1 MKTFFIK
8 NYVLFENF
16 QKLCQGKKIKFIFRI
31 FEAMNNHFF
40 DLIEHTNRS
49 VFLTGKAGTGKTTF
63 LNDFVKRTKKKYIV
77 VAPTGIAAINA
88 GGVTIHSMFGL
99 PLRTFLPTT
108 DRIDGSLANN
118 IADLM
123 PHFKYR
129 KDKLKL
135 LREIEV
141 LIIDEVSMLRADVLD
156 MMDFSLRF
164 IRRNNQRFGGVQ
176 MLFIGDLYQ
185 LPPVVRD
192 EHILKICYDSPF
204 FFDSLAVKDIP
215 LLTIELTKVYRQSD
229 EDFLE
234 ILNAIRDGDTANI
247 DFDLLN
253 KRYDPDFD
261 MGNES
266 YVYLCSHNKMADEI
280 NQEKLAEIKVTP
292 NTYEAKLFGDFKEN
306 QYPNEQFLELKIGA
320 QVMFI
325 RNDIS
330 GEKKYFN
337 GKLGEIS
344 ALDENEIKVVLDG
357 SEREITVKREVW
369 EQKKY
374 FLDTEKNIQE
384 EVLGSFE
391 QFPIKLAW
399 AVTIHKSQG
408 LTFDKVIIDAGKSF
422 TAGQVYVALSR
433 CRTLEG
439 IVLKSRITPD
449 VIFKDNR
456 ILQFQGNTLANDNV
470 EAILN
475 KEKYDYSIRKVL
487 RTVNCL
493 WFLKEVEDWNQL
505 SITTKS
511 IDHVKTKQLYVQ
523 LKHEIV
529 NLGKIFEKLE
539 RVISQK
545 VNNFIEQKEEWS
557 EIENKTKGAVNF
569 FFVEIRDK
577 VFNPLKEFYAE
588 IKGAKGLK
596 QYNEEFRNWL
606 EDIEEYLNSL
616 KEAYLL
622 ETKLLDEKN
631 DKEISMKIA
640 KVPSQVLTFQLFEQ
654 GKTIGEIALERGLV
668 KETVIGHLAK
678 FAEQGLL
685 DIARVI
691 TSDKI
696 KAFETEF
703 YKNPHE
709 TLSDWKNALP
719 SSFEFNEIRIL
730 INHYNFLK
738 DKNKA

>member
-1 MKTFFIK
+1 
-8 NYVLFENF
+8 
-16 QKLCQGKKIKFIFRI
+16 
-31 FEAMNNHFF
+31 MNNHFF
-40 DLIEHTNRS
+40 DLIEYTSRS

-63 LNDFVKRTKKKYIV
+63 LNEFVKKTKKKHIV

-108 DRIDGSLANN
+108 ERIDSSLANN
-118 IADLM
+118 ILDLQQ
-123 PHFKYR
+123 HFKYR

-135 LREIEV
+135 LREVEV

-192 EHILKICYDSPF
+192 EHVLKMFYNSPF
-204 FFDSLAVKDIP
+204 FFDSLAIKDIP
-215 LLTIELTKVYRQSD
+215 LLTIELTKVYRQTD
-229 EDFLE
+229 QGFLE
-234 ILNAIRDGDTANI
+234 ILNAIRDGDVANI
-247 DFDLLN
+247 DFNHLN
-253 KRYDPDFD
+253 ERYDPGFEA
-261 MGNES
+261 GEEP
-266 YVYLCSHNKMADEI
+266 YVYLCSHNKMADDI
-280 NQEKLAEIKVTP
+280 NQEKLKDIKVSP
-292 NTYEAKLFGDFKEN
+292 KSYEAKLFGEFKEN
-306 QYPNEQFLELKIGA
+306 QFPNEQFLELKVGA

-325 RNDIS
+325 RNDIT

-344 ALDENEIKVVLDG
+344 SLDENEVKVILDG

-374 FLDTEKNIQE
+374 SLDTDKNIKE

-439 IVLKSRITPD
+439 IVLKSKITPE

-456 ILQFQGNTLANDNV
+456 ILKFQGETQANDNV
-470 EAILN
+470 ESILN
-475 KEKYDYSIRKVL
+475 QEKYDYSIRKVL
-487 RTVNCL
+487 RIVDCQ
-493 WFLKEVEDWNQL
+493 WFLKEVEQWNNL
-505 SITTKS
+505 SIVTKS
-511 IDHVKTKQLYVQ
+511 IDRTKSSQLYLQ
-523 LKHEIV
+523 LKRDV
-529 NLGKIFEKLE
+529 LNLGKIFEKLE
-539 RVISQK
+539 RIIFQK
-545 VNNFIEQKEEWS
+545 VNLFIENKEDWS
-557 EIENKTKGAVNF
+557 EIESKSKGAVNF
-569 FFVEIRDK
+569 FFTEIRDK

-596 QYNEEFRNWL
+596 QYNEELKNWL

-616 KEAYLL
+616 KEIHLL

-631 DKEISMKIA
+631 DKEVSMKIA

-654 GKTIGEIALERGLV
+654 GKTISEIAMERGLV

-696 KAFETEF
+696 KAFKEMFHRDPKENLT
-703 YKNPHE
+703 
-709 TLSDWKNALP
+709 DWKAALP
-719 SSFEFNEIRIL
+719 NDFEFNEIRIL
-730 INHYNFLK
+730 INHFTYQK
-738 DKNKA
+738 EKNNN

>member
-1 MKTFFIK
+1 
-8 NYVLFENF
+8 
-16 QKLCQGKKIKFIFRI
+16 
-31 FEAMNNHFF
+31 MNNNFF
-40 DLIEHTNRS
+40 ELIEHTNRS

-63 LNDFVKRTKKKYIV
+63 LNDFVKRTRKKHIV
-77 VAPTGIAAINA
+77 IAPTGIAAINA

-108 DRIDGSLANN
+108 ERIDTSMANN

-135 LREIEV
+135 LREVEV
-141 LIIDEVSMLRADVLD
+141 IIIDEVSMLRADVLD

-192 EHILKICYDSPF
+192 EHILKICYASPF
-204 FFDSLAVKDIP
+204 FFDSHAIKEIP
-215 LLTIELTKVYRQSD
+215 LITIELTKVYRQSD
-229 EDFLE
+229 ENFLA
-234 ILNAIRDGDTANI
+234 ILNAIRDGDIDQI
-247 DFDLLN
+247 DFNSLN
-253 KRYDPDFD
+253 ERYDPGFD
-261 MGNES
+261 AKDEP
-266 YVYLCSHNKMADEI
+266 YVYLCSHNKMADDI
-280 NQEKLAEIKVTP
+280 NQEKLDQIGTAAT
-292 NTYEAKLFGDFKEN
+292 TYEAKLFGEFREN
-306 QYPNEQFLELKIGA
+306 QFPNEQFLDLKIGA
-320 QVMFI
+320 QIMFI

-330 GEKKYFN
+330 GEKRYFN

-344 ALDENEIKVVLDG
+344 ALEENEIKVILDG

-374 FLDTEKNIQE
+374 FLDQDKNIKE

-408 LTFDKVIIDAGKSF
+408 LTFDRVIIDAGKSF

-439 IVLKSRITPD
+439 IVLKSKITPE

-456 ILQFQGNTLANDNV
+456 ILKFQGDTHANDHV

-487 RTVNCL
+487 RTVDSQWL
-493 WFLKEVEDWNQL
+493 LKEVEDWNRL
-505 SITTKS
+505 SAETKN
-511 IDHVKTKQLYVQ
+511 IDHVKTNQLYLQ
-523 LKHEIV
+523 IRHEAV

-539 RVISQK
+539 RIIFQK
-545 VNNFIEQKEEWS
+545 LNLFIENKEEWS
-557 EIENKTKGAVNF
+557 EIENKSKGAVNF
-569 FFVEIRDK
+569 FFTEVRDK
-577 VFNPLKEFYAE
+577 IFSPLKDFYAE
-588 IKGAKGLK
+588 IKGTKGLK
-596 QYNEEFRNWL
+596 QYNEEFRVWL
-606 EDIEEYLNSL
+606 EDLEEYLNSL
-616 KEAYLL
+616 KTVHLL
-622 ETKLLDEKN
+622 ETKLLEEKN

-678 FAEQGLL
+678 FAEQGML
-685 DIARVI
+685 DISRVI

-696 KAFETEF
+696 KAFEELF
-703 YKNPHE
+703 YKDPKE
-709 TLSDWKNALP
+709 TLNEWKTALP
-719 SSFEFNEIRIL
+719 SHFEFNEIRIL
-730 INHYNFLK
+730 INHFNFQK
-738 DKNKA
+738 EKNK

>member
-1 MKTFFIK
+1 
-8 NYVLFENF
+8 
-16 QKLCQGKKIKFIFRI
+16 
-31 FEAMNNHFF
+31 MNNHFF
-40 DLIEHTNRS
+40 DLLEHTNRS

-63 LNDFVKRTKKKYIV
+63 LNDFVKRTRKKHIV

-108 DRIDGSLANN
+108 DRIDTSLANN

-135 LREIEV
+135 LREVEI
-141 LIIDEVSMLRADVLD
+141 LIIDEVSMLRSDVLD

-192 EHILKICYDSPF
+192 EHILKMYYNSPF
-204 FFDSLAVKDIP
+204 FFDSLAIKDIP
-215 LLTIELTKVYRQSD
+215 LITIELTKVYRQTD
-229 EDFLE
+229 QEFLE
-234 ILNAIRDGDTANI
+234 ILNAIRDGDVANI
-247 DFDLLN
+247 DFNHLN
-253 KRYDPDFD
+253 ERYDPNFE
-261 MGNES
+261 MGTDS

-280 NQEKLAEIKVTP
+280 NQEKLAEIKVDARS
-292 NTYEAKLFGDFKEN
+292 YEAKLFGEFKEN
-306 QYPNEQFLELKIGA
+306 QFPNEQFLDLKMGA

-344 ALDENEIKVVLDG
+344 ALDENEIKVILDG
-357 SEREITVKREVW
+357 SDREITVKREVW

-374 FLDTEKNIQE
+374 FLDTDKNIKE

-439 IVLKSRITPD
+439 IVLKSKITPE

-456 ILQFQGNTLANDNV
+456 ILHFHTDTVANDNV
-470 EAILN
+470 ENILN

-487 RTVNCL
+487 RTVDSQWL
-493 WFLKEVEDWNQL
+493 LKEVEEWNRL
-505 SITTKS
+505 SIVTKS
-511 IDHVKTKQLYVQ
+511 IDHVKANQLYLQ
-523 LKHEIV
+523 LKHETV

-545 VNNFIEQKEEWS
+545 VNNFIENKEEWS
-557 EIENKTKGAVNF
+557 DIESKTKGAVNF
-569 FFVEIRDK
+569 FFTEIKDK
-577 VFNPLKEFYAE
+577 IFSPLKEFYAE

-596 QYNEEFRNWL
+596 QYNEELRNWL

-616 KEAYLL
+616 KEIHLL
-622 ETKLLDEKN
+622 ETRLLDEKN
-631 DKEISMKIA
+631 DKEVSMKIA

-654 GKTIGEIALERGLV
+654 GKTIAEIALERGLV

-685 DIARVI
+685 DISRVI

-696 KAFETEF
+696 KTFEEVF
-703 YKNPHE
+703 HRDPKE
-709 TLSDWKNALP
+709 TLTEWKNVLP
-719 SSFEFNEIRIL
+719 SDFEFNEIRIL
-730 INHYNFLK
+730 INHFNYQK
-738 DKNKA
+738 EKGK

>member
-1 MKTFFIK
+1 
-8 NYVLFENF
+8 
-16 QKLCQGKKIKFIFRI
+16 
-31 FEAMNNHFF
+31 MNNHFF

-63 LNDFVKRTKKKYIV
+63 LNDFVKKTRKKYIV

-135 LREIEV
+135 LREVEV

-192 EHILKICYDSPF
+192 EHILKICYQSPF
-204 FFDSLAVKDIP
+204 FFDSHAVKDIP

-229 EDFLE
+229 EKFLD
-234 ILNAIRDGDTANI
+234 ILNAIRDGDVANI
-247 DFDLLN
+247 NFDVLN
-253 KRYDPDFD
+253 ERYDPDFKAGTD
-261 MGNES
+261 S

-280 NQEKLAEIKVTP
+280 NQQKLEEIDLTVK
-292 NTYEAKLFGDFKEN
+292 TYEAKLFGDFKEN
-306 QYPNEQFLELKIGA
+306 QFPNEQFLELKVGA

-337 GKLGEIS
+337 GKLGEIMS
-344 ALDENEIKVVLDG
+344 LDDNEIKVVLDG
-357 SEREITVKREVW
+357 SEREIVVKREVW

-374 FLDTEKNIQE
+374 FLDTEKNIKE

-408 LTFDKVIIDAGKSF
+408 LTFDNVIIDAGKSF

-439 IVLKSRITPD
+439 IVLKSKITPE

-456 ILQFQGNTLANDNV
+456 ILQFQGNTFANDNV

-475 KEKYDYSIRKVL
+475 REKYDYSIKKVL

-493 WFLKEVEDWNQL
+493 WFLNEVEEWNKL

-511 IDHVKTKQLYVQ
+511 IDHVKTNQLYLQ

-545 VNNFIEQKEEWS
+545 VNNFIENKEEWS
-557 EIENKTKGAVNF
+557 EIEGKTKGAVNF
-569 FFVEIRDK
+569 FFTEIRDK

-588 IKGAKGLK
+588 IKGTKGLK
-596 QYNEEFRNWL
+596 QYNEEFRDWL
-606 EDIEEYLNSL
+606 EDTEEYLNSL
-616 KEAYLL
+616 KEVHLL

-631 DKEISMKIA
+631 DKEINLKIA

-654 GKTIGEIALERGLV
+654 GKTIGEIAMERGLV

-685 DIARVI
+685 DISRVI

-696 KAFETEF
+696 KAFENEF

-709 TLSDWKNALP
+709 TLTEWKNALP
-719 SSFEFNEIRIL
+719 NDFEFNEIRIL
-730 INHYNFLK
+730 INHYTFK
-738 DKNKA
+738 KEKNDSM

>member
-1 MKTFFIK
+1 
-8 NYVLFENF
+8 
-16 QKLCQGKKIKFIFRI
+16 
-31 FEAMNNHFF
+31 MNNHFF
-40 DLIEHTNRS
+40 DLIEYTSRS

-63 LNDFVKRTKKKYIV
+63 LNEFVKKTKKKHIV

-108 DRIDGSLANN
+108 DRIDSSIANN
-118 IADLM
+118 IIDLQQ
-123 PHFKYR
+123 HFKYR

-135 LREIEV
+135 LREVEV

-192 EHILKICYDSPF
+192 EHVLKMFYNSPF
-204 FFDSLAVKDIP
+204 FFDSLAIKDIP
-215 LLTIELTKVYRQSD
+215 LLTIELTKVYRQTD
-229 EDFLE
+229 EEFLE
-234 ILNAIRDGDTANI
+234 ILNAIRDGDVANI
-247 DFDLLN
+247 DFNHLN
-253 KRYDPDFD
+253 ERYNPGFEA
-261 MGNES
+261 GEEP
-266 YVYLCSHNKMADEI
+266 YVYLCSHNKMADDI
-280 NQEKLAEIKVTP
+280 NQDKLKDIKVSP
-292 NTYEAKLFGDFKEN
+292 KSYEAKLFGEFKEN
-306 QYPNEQFLELKIGA
+306 QFPNEQFLELKIGA

-325 RNDIS
+325 RNDIT

-344 ALDENEIKVVLDG
+344 SLDENEIKVVLEG

-374 FLDTEKNIQE
+374 SLDTDKNIKE

-422 TAGQVYVALSR
+422 TSGQVYVALSR

-439 IVLKSRITPD
+439 IVLKSKITPE

-456 ILQFQGNTLANDNV
+456 ILKFQGETQANDNV
-470 EAILN
+470 ESILN
-475 KEKYDYSIRKVL
+475 QEKYDYSIRKVL
-487 RTVNCL
+487 RTVDCQ
-493 WFLKEVEDWNQL
+493 WFLKEVEQWNNL
-505 SITTKS
+505 SIVNKS
-511 IDHVKTKQLYVQ
+511 IDRKKSNQLYLQ
-523 LKHEIV
+523 LKRDV
-529 NLGKIFEKLE
+529 LNLGKIFEKLE
-539 RVISQK
+539 RIIFQK
-545 VNNFIEQKEEWS
+545 VNLFIEKKEDWS
-557 EIENKTKGAVNF
+557 EIESKSKGAVNF
-569 FFVEIRDK
+569 FFTEIRDK
-577 VFNPLKEFYAE
+577 VFNPLKDFYAE

-596 QYNEEFRNWL
+596 QYNEELKNWL

-616 KEAYLL
+616 KEVHLL

-640 KVPSQVLTFQLFEQ
+640 KVPSQVLTFQLFEE
-654 GKTIGEIALERGLV
+654 GKTISQIALERGLV

-696 KAFETEF
+696 KAFKEMF
-703 YKNPHE
+703 HRDPKE
-709 TLSDWKNALP
+709 TLNEWKAALP
-719 SSFEFNEIRIL
+719 NNFEFNEIRIL
-730 INHYNFLK
+730 INHFTYQK
-738 DKNKA
+738 EKNN

>member
-1 MKTFFIK
+1 
-8 NYVLFENF
+8 
-16 QKLCQGKKIKFIFRI
+16 
-31 FEAMNNHFF
+31 MNNHFF

-63 LNDFVKRTKKKYIV
+63 LNDFVKKTRKKYIV

-135 LREIEV
+135 LREVEV

-192 EHILKICYDSPF
+192 EHILKICYPSPF
-204 FFDSLAVKDIP
+204 FFESHAIKDIP

-229 EDFLE
+229 EKFLD
-234 ILNAIRDGDTANI
+234 ILNAIRDGDVANI
-247 DFDLLN
+247 NFEDLN
-253 KRYDPDFD
+253 KRYDPDFKA
-261 MGNES
+261 GTES

-280 NQEKLAEIKVTP
+280 NQEKLEEINLTVK
-292 NTYEAKLFGDFKEN
+292 TYEAKLFGDFKEN
-306 QYPNEQFLELKIGA
+306 QFPNEQFLELKVGA

-325 RNDIS
+325 RNDIT

-344 ALDENEIKVVLDG
+344 ALDDNEIKVVLDG

-374 FLDTEKNIQE
+374 FLDTEKNIKE

-408 LTFDKVIIDAGKSF
+408 LTFDNVIIDAGKSF

-439 IVLKSRITPD
+439 IVLKSKITPE

-456 ILQFQGNTLANDNV
+456 ILQFQGSTLANDNV

-475 KEKYDYSIRKVL
+475 REKYDYSIKKVL

-493 WFLKEVEDWNQL
+493 WFLNEVEEWNKL

-511 IDHVKTKQLYVQ
+511 IDHVKTNQLYLQ

-545 VNNFIEQKEEWS
+545 VNNFIENKEEWS
-557 EIENKTKGAVNF
+557 DIESKTKGAVNF
-569 FFVEIRDK
+569 FFTEIRDK

-606 EDIEEYLNSL
+606 EDTEEYLNSL
-616 KEAYLL
+616 KEIHLL

-631 DKEISMKIA
+631 DKEINLKIA

-654 GKTIGEIALERGLV
+654 GKTIGEIAMERGLV

-685 DIARVI
+685 DISRVI

-696 KAFETEF
+696 KAFEKEF
-703 YKNPHE
+703 YENPHE
-709 TLSDWKNALP
+709 TLTEWKNALP
-719 SSFEFNEIRIL
+719 TDFEFNEIRIL
-730 INHYNFLK
+730 INHYNFK
-738 DKNKA
+738 KEKNDSV

>member
-1 MKTFFIK
+1 
-8 NYVLFENF
+8 
-16 QKLCQGKKIKFIFRI
+16 
-31 FEAMNNHFF
+31 MNNHFF
-40 DLIEHTNRS
+40 DLIEYTSRS

-63 LNDFVKRTKKKYIV
+63 LNEFVKKTKKKHIV

-108 DRIDGSLANN
+108 DRIDSSLANN
-118 IADLM
+118 IIDLQQ
-123 PHFKYR
+123 HFKYR

-135 LREIEV
+135 LREVEV

-192 EHILKICYDSPF
+192 EHVLKMFYNSPF
-204 FFDSLAVKDIP
+204 FFDSLAIKEIP
-215 LLTIELTKVYRQSD
+215 LLTIELTKVYRQTD
-229 EDFLE
+229 QGFLE
-234 ILNAIRDGDTANI
+234 ILNAIRDGDVANI
-247 DFDLLN
+247 DFNHLN
-253 KRYDPDFD
+253 ERYDPGFEA
-261 MGNES
+261 GEEP
-266 YVYLCSHNKMADEI
+266 YVYLCSHNKMADDI
-280 NQEKLAEIKVTP
+280 NQEKLKDIKVSP
-292 NTYEAKLFGDFKEN
+292 KSYEAKLFGEFKEN
-306 QYPNEQFLELKIGA
+306 QFPNEQFLELKVGA

-325 RNDIS
+325 RNDIT

-344 ALDENEIKVVLDG
+344 SLDENEVKVILEG

-374 FLDTEKNIQE
+374 SLDTDKNIKE

-439 IVLKSRITPD
+439 IILKSKITPE

-456 ILQFQGNTLANDNV
+456 ILKFQGETQANDNV
-470 EAILN
+470 ESILN
-475 KEKYDYSIRKVL
+475 QEKYDYSIRKVL
-487 RTVNCL
+487 RTVECQ
-493 WFLKEVEDWNQL
+493 WFLKEVEQWNNL
-505 SITTKS
+505 SIVTKS
-511 IDHVKTKQLYVQ
+511 IDRTKSNQLYLQ
-523 LKHEIV
+523 LKRDV
-529 NLGKIFEKLE
+529 LNLGKIFEKLE
-539 RVISQK
+539 RIIFQK
-545 VNNFIEQKEEWS
+545 VNLFIEKKEDWS
-557 EIENKTKGAVNF
+557 EIESKSKGAVNF
-569 FFVEIRDK
+569 FFTEIRDK

-596 QYNEEFRNWL
+596 QYNEELKNWL

-616 KEAYLL
+616 KEIHLL

-631 DKEISMKIA
+631 DKEVSMKIA

-654 GKTIGEIALERGLV
+654 GKTISEIAMERGLV

-696 KAFETEF
+696 KAFKEMFHRDPKENLT
-703 YKNPHE
+703 
-709 TLSDWKNALP
+709 DWKAALP
-719 SSFEFNEIRIL
+719 NDFEFNEIRIL
-730 INHYNFLK
+730 INHFTYQKEQGKLH
-738 DKNKA
+738 

>member
-1 MKTFFIK
+1 
-8 NYVLFENF
+8 
-16 QKLCQGKKIKFIFRI
+16 
-31 FEAMNNHFF
+31 MNNNFF
-40 DLIEHTNRS
+40 DLIEYANRS

-63 LNDFVKRTKKKYIV
+63 LNDFVKRTKKKHIV

-108 DRIDGSLANN
+108 DRIDTSLANN

-135 LREIEV
+135 LREVEV

-164 IRRNNQRFGGVQ
+164 IRRNSQRFGGVQ

-192 EHILKICYDSPF
+192 EHILKMFYNSPF
-204 FFDSLAVKDIP
+204 FFDSHAIKEVP

-229 EDFLE
+229 ESFLD
-234 ILNAIRDGDTANI
+234 ILNAIRDGDTASI
-247 DFDLLN
+247 DFEHLN
-253 KRYDPDFD
+253 ERYDPTFET
-261 MGNES
+261 GTES

-280 NQEKLAEIKVTP
+280 NQEKLKEIKVDPT
-292 NTYEAKLFGDFKEN
+292 TFEAKLFGEFKEN
-306 QYPNEQFLELKIGA
+306 QFPNEQFLELKIGA

-330 GEKKYFN
+330 GEKRYFN

-374 FLDTEKNIQE
+374 FLDTEKNIKE

-439 IVLKSRITPD
+439 IVLKSKITPE

-456 ILQFQGNTLANDNV
+456 ILQFQGSTFANDNV

-475 KEKYDYSIRKVL
+475 QEKYDYSIKKVL
-487 RTVNCL
+487 RTVDSRWILN
-493 WFLKEVEDWNQL
+493 EMEEWNRL

-511 IDHVKTKQLYVQ
+511 IDTVKTNQLYIQ
-523 LKHEIV
+523 LKHEV
-529 NLGKIFEKLE
+529 TQLGKIFEKLE
-539 RVISQK
+539 KVISQK
-545 VNNFIEQKEEWS
+545 VNNFIDKKEEWS
-557 EIENKTKGAVNF
+557 EIEAKTKGAVNF
-569 FFVEIRDK
+569 FFTEIRDK
-577 VFNPLKEFYAE
+577 VFSPLKEFYAE

-606 EDIEEYLNSL
+606 EDVEEYLNSL
-616 KEAYLL
+616 KDAHLL

-631 DKEISMKIA
+631 DKEVSMKIA

-654 GKTIGEIALERGLV
+654 GKTIAEVAFERGLV

-685 DIARVI
+685 DISRVI

-696 KAFETEF
+696 KAFEDMF
-703 YKNPHE
+703 YKTPHE
-709 TLSDWKNALP
+709 TLTEWKNALP
-719 SSFEFNEIRIL
+719 SNFEFNEIRIL
-730 INHYNFLK
+730 INHYNFK
-738 DKNKA
+738 KEKNK

>member
-1 MKTFFIK
+1 
-8 NYVLFENF
+8 
-16 QKLCQGKKIKFIFRI
+16 
-31 FEAMNNHFF
+31 MNNHFF

-63 LNDFVKRTKKKYIV
+63 LNEFVKKTRKKHIV

-108 DRIDGSLANN
+108 DRIDGSLGNN
-118 IADLM
+118 IADLQQ
-123 PHFKYR
+123 HFKYR

-135 LREIEV
+135 LREVEV

-192 EHILKICYDSPF
+192 EHILKMFYQSPF
-204 FFDSLAVKDIP
+204 FFDSLAIKDIP
-215 LLTIELTKVYRQSD
+215 LLTIELTKVYRQTD
-229 EDFLE
+229 EEFLE
-234 ILNAIRDGDTANI
+234 ILNAIRDGDVANI
-247 DFDLLN
+247 DFEHLN
-253 KRYDPDFD
+253 ERFNPDFNAGED
-261 MGNES
+261 S
-266 YVYLCSHNKMADEI
+266 YIYLCSHNKLADDI
-280 NQEKLAEIKVTP
+280 NQQKLAEIKVSPATF
-292 NTYEAKLFGDFKEN
+292 EAKLFGEFKEN
-306 QYPNEQFLELKIGA
+306 QFPNEQFLELKIGA

-337 GKLGEIS
+337 GKIGEIS
-344 ALDENEIKVVLDG
+344 ALDEKEIKVVLEG

-374 FLDTEKNIQE
+374 SLDGEKNIKE

-439 IVLKSRITPD
+439 IVLKSKITPE

-456 ILQFQGNTLANDNV
+456 ILQFQGDTFANDNV
-470 EAILN
+470 EEILN
-475 KEKYDYSIRKVL
+475 REKYDYSIRKVL
-487 RTVNCL
+487 RSVDSQWL
-493 WFLKEVEDWNQL
+493 LKEVELWNNL

-511 IDHVKTKQLYVQ
+511 IDHAKSKQLYLQ
-523 LKHEIV
+523 LKRDVV

-539 RVISQK
+539 RIIFQK
-545 VNNFIEQKEEWS
+545 VNNFINQTEEWS
-557 EIENKTKGAVNF
+557 EIESKTKGAVNF
-569 FFVEIRDK
+569 FFSEVKDK
-577 VFNPLKEFYAE
+577 IFSPLKEFYSE
-588 IKGAKGLK
+588 IKGVKGLK
-596 QYNEEFRNWL
+596 NYNEELRSWL
-606 EDIEEYLNSL
+606 EDIEEYLNGL
-616 KEAYLL
+616 KTAHLL

-631 DKEISMKIA
+631 DKEVSMKIA

-654 GKTIGEIALERGLV
+654 GKTISEIALERGLV
-668 KETVIGHLAK
+668 KETVLGHLAR

-685 DIARVI
+685 DLSRVI

-696 KAFETEF
+696 KTFEKAF
-703 YKNPHE
+703 KSDPKE
-709 TLSDWKNALP
+709 TLNEWKTALP
-719 SSFEFNEIRIL
+719 NDFDFNEIRIL

-738 DKNKA
+738 EKAK

>member
-1 MKTFFIK
+1 
-8 NYVLFENF
+8 
-16 QKLCQGKKIKFIFRI
+16 
-31 FEAMNNHFF
+31 MNNHFF
-40 DLIEHTNRS
+40 DLIEYTNRS

-63 LNDFVKRTKKKYIV
+63 LNEFVKKTKKKHIV

-108 DRIDGSLANN
+108 DRIDSNIANN
-118 IADLM
+118 IIDLQQ
-123 PHFKYR
+123 HFKYR

-135 LREIEV
+135 LREVEV

-192 EHILKICYDSPF
+192 EHVLKMFYNSPF
-204 FFDSLAVKDIP
+204 FFDSLAIKDIP
-215 LLTIELTKVYRQSD
+215 LITIELTKVYRQTD
-229 EDFLE
+229 QEFLE
-234 ILNAIRDGDTANI
+234 ILNAIRDGDVANI
-247 DFDLLN
+247 DFHHLN
-253 KRYDPDFD
+253 ERYDPGFEAGD
-261 MGNES
+261 EP
-266 YVYLCSHNKMADEI
+266 YVYLCSHNKMADDI
-280 NQEKLAEIKVTP
+280 NQEKLKDIKVSP
-292 NTYEAKLFGDFKEN
+292 STYEAKLFGEFKEN
-306 QYPNEQFLELKIGA
+306 QFPNDQFLELKIGA

-344 ALDENEIKVVLDG
+344 SLDENEIKVILEG
-357 SEREITVKREVW
+357 SEREIVVKREVW

-374 FLDTEKNIQE
+374 SLDTDKNIKE

-439 IVLKSRITPD
+439 IVLKSKITPD

-456 ILQFQGNTLANDNV
+456 ILKFQGETQANDNV
-470 EAILN
+470 ESILN
-475 KEKYDYSIRKVL
+475 QEKYDYSIRKLL
-487 RTVNCL
+487 RTLDCQ
-493 WFLKEVEDWNQL
+493 WFLKEVEQWNNL
-505 SITTKS
+505 SIVTKS
-511 IDHVKTKQLYVQ
+511 IDRTKSNQLYLQ
-523 LKHEIV
+523 LKRDV
-529 NLGKIFEKLE
+529 LNLGKIFEKLE
-539 RVISQK
+539 RIIFQK
-545 VNNFIEQKEEWS
+545 VNLF
-557 EIENKTKGAVNF
+557 IENKEQWTEIESKSKGAVNF
-569 FFVEIRDK
+569 FFTEIRDK
-577 VFNPLKEFYAE
+577 VFNPLKDFYSE

-596 QYNEEFRNWL
+596 QYNEELKNWL

-616 KEAYLL
+616 KEIHLL

-631 DKEISMKIA
+631 DKEVSMKIA
-640 KVPSQVLTFQLFEQ
+640 KVPSQVLTFQLFEE
-654 GKTIGEIALERGLV
+654 GKTISEIALDRGLV
-668 KETVIGHLAK
+668 KETIIGHLAK

-685 DIARVI
+685 DISRVI

-696 KAFETEF
+696 KAFEEVF
-703 YKNPHE
+703 YKNPKE
-709 TLSDWKNALP
+709 NLTEWKNALP
-719 SSFEFNEIRIL
+719 SNFEFNEIRIL
-730 INHYNFLK
+730 INHFTYQK
-738 DKNKA
+738 EKNN

>member
-1 MKTFFIK
+1 
-8 NYVLFENF
+8 
-16 QKLCQGKKIKFIFRI
+16 
-31 FEAMNNHFF
+31 MNNHFF
-40 DLIEHTNRS
+40 DLIEYTSRS

-63 LNDFVKRTKKKYIV
+63 LNEFVKKTKKKHIV

-99 PLRTFLPTT
+99 PLRTFLPTA
-108 DRIDGSLANN
+108 DRIDSSLANN
-118 IADLM
+118 IIDLQQ
-123 PHFKYR
+123 HFKYR

-135 LREIEV
+135 LREVEV

-192 EHILKICYDSPF
+192 EHVLKMFYNSPF
-204 FFDSLAVKDIP
+204 FFDSLAIKDIP
-215 LLTIELTKVYRQSD
+215 LLTIELTKVYRQTD
-229 EDFLE
+229 QEFLE
-234 ILNAIRDGDTANI
+234 ILNAIRDGDVANI
-247 DFDLLN
+247 DFDHLN
-253 KRYDPDFD
+253 ERYDPGFEA
-261 MGNES
+261 GEEP
-266 YVYLCSHNKMADEI
+266 YVYLCSHNKMADDI
-280 NQEKLAEIKVTP
+280 NQEKLKDIKVSP
-292 NTYEAKLFGDFKEN
+292 KSYEAKLFGEFKEN
-306 QYPNEQFLELKIGA
+306 QFPNEQFLELKVGA

-325 RNDIS
+325 RNDIT

-344 ALDENEIKVVLDG
+344 SLDENEVKVILEG

-374 FLDTEKNIQE
+374 SLDTDKNIKE

-439 IVLKSRITPD
+439 IILKSKITPE

-456 ILQFQGNTLANDNV
+456 ILKFQGETQANDNV
-470 EAILN
+470 ESILN
-475 KEKYDYSIRKVL
+475 QEKYDYSIRKVL
-487 RTVNCL
+487 RTVDCQ
-493 WFLKEVEDWNQL
+493 WFLKEVEQWNNL
-505 SITTKS
+505 SIVTKS
-511 IDHVKTKQLYVQ
+511 IDRTKSNQLYLQ
-523 LKHEIV
+523 LKRDV
-529 NLGKIFEKLE
+529 LNLGKIFEKLE
-539 RVISQK
+539 RIIFQK
-545 VNNFIEQKEEWS
+545 VNLFIEKKEDWS
-557 EIENKTKGAVNF
+557 EIESKSKGAVNF
-569 FFVEIRDK
+569 FFTEIRDK

-596 QYNEEFRNWL
+596 QYNEELKNWL

-616 KEAYLL
+616 KEIHLL

-631 DKEISMKIA
+631 DKEVSMKIA

-654 GKTIGEIALERGLV
+654 GKTISEIAMERGLV

-696 KAFETEF
+696 KAFKEMFHRDPKENLT
-703 YKNPHE
+703 
-709 TLSDWKNALP
+709 DWKAALP
-719 SSFEFNEIRIL
+719 NDFEFNEIRIL
-730 INHYNFLK
+730 INHFTYQK
-738 DKNKA
+738 EQGRS

>member
-1 MKTFFIK
+1 M
-8 NYVLFENF
+8 V
-16 QKLCQGKKIKFIFRI
+16 IKFRSLFPFFRS
-31 FEAMNNHFF
+31 FAAMNNHFF

-63 LNDFVKRTKKKYIV
+63 LNEFVKKTRKKHIV

-108 DRIDGSLANN
+108 DRIDGSLGNN
-118 IADLM
+118 IADLQQ
-123 PHFKYR
+123 HFKYR

-135 LREIEV
+135 LREVEV

-192 EHILKICYDSPF
+192 EHILKMYYNSPF
-204 FFDSLAVKDIP
+204 FFDSLAIKDIP
-215 LLTIELTKVYRQSD
+215 LLTIELTKVYRQTD
-229 EDFLE
+229 EEFLE
-234 ILNAIRDGDTANI
+234 ILNAVRDGDVANI
-247 DFDLLN
+247 NFEHLN
-253 KRYDPDFD
+253 ERYDPDFNA
-261 MGNES
+261 GQES
-266 YVYLCSHNKMADEI
+266 YIYLCSHNKLADDI
-280 NQEKLAEIKVTP
+280 NQQKLAEIKVDPSTF
-292 NTYEAKLFGDFKEN
+292 EAKLFGEFKEN

-344 ALDENEIKVVLDG
+344 ALDEKEIKVILDG

-374 FLDTEKNIQE
+374 SLDSEKNIKE

-439 IVLKSRITPD
+439 IVLKSKITPD

-456 ILQFQGNTLANDNV
+456 ILQFQGETFANDSV
-470 EAILN
+470 EEILN

-487 RTVNCL
+487 RSVDSQWL
-493 WFLKEVEDWNQL
+493 LKEVELWNNL

-511 IDHVKTKQLYVQ
+511 IDHAKSKQLYLQ
-523 LKHEIV
+523 LKRDAV

-539 RVISQK
+539 RIIFQK
-545 VNNFIEQKEEWS
+545 VNNFINKTEEWS
-557 EIENKTKGAVNF
+557 EIESKTKGAVNF
-569 FFVEIRDK
+569 FFNEVKDK
-577 VFNPLKEFYAE
+577 IFSPLKEFYSE
-588 IKGAKGLK
+588 IKGVKGLK
-596 QYNEEFRNWL
+596 NYNEELRSWL
-606 EDIEEYLNSL
+606 EDIEDYLNGL
-616 KEAYLL
+616 KTVHLL

-631 DKEISMKIA
+631 NKEVSMKIA

-654 GKTIGEIALERGLV
+654 GKTISEIALERGLV
-668 KETVIGHLAK
+668 KETVLGHLAK

-685 DIARVI
+685 DLSRVI

-696 KAFETEF
+696 KTFEKAFKT
-703 YKNPHE
+703 NPKE
-709 TLSDWKNALP
+709 TLNEWKTALP
-719 SSFEFNEIRIL
+719 NDFDFNEIRIL
-730 INHYNFLK
+730 INHFNFLK
-738 DKNKA
+738 DRNE

>member
-1 MKTFFIK
+1 
-8 NYVLFENF
+8 
-16 QKLCQGKKIKFIFRI
+16 
-31 FEAMNNHFF
+31 MNNHFF
-40 DLIEHTNRS
+40 DLIEYTSRS

-63 LNDFVKRTKKKYIV
+63 LNEFVKKTKKKHIV

-108 DRIDGSLANN
+108 DRIDSSLANN
-118 IADLM
+118 IIDLQQ
-123 PHFKYR
+123 HFKYR

-135 LREIEV
+135 LREVEV

-192 EHILKICYDSPF
+192 EHVLKMFYNSPF
-204 FFDSLAVKDIP
+204 FFDSLAIKDIP
-215 LLTIELTKVYRQSD
+215 LLTIELTKVYRQTD
-229 EDFLE
+229 QEFLE
-234 ILNAIRDGDTANI
+234 ILNAIRDGDVANI
-247 DFDLLN
+247 DFNHLN
-253 KRYDPDFD
+253 ERYDPGFEA
-261 MGNES
+261 GEEP
-266 YVYLCSHNKMADEI
+266 YVYLCSHNKMADDI
-280 NQEKLAEIKVTP
+280 NQEKLKDIKVSP
-292 NTYEAKLFGDFKEN
+292 KSYEAKLFGEFKEN
-306 QYPNEQFLELKIGA
+306 QYPNEQFLELKVGA

-344 ALDENEIKVVLDG
+344 SLDENEIKVILDG

-374 FLDTEKNIQE
+374 SLDTDKNIKE

-439 IVLKSRITPD
+439 IVLKSKITPE

-456 ILQFQGNTLANDNV
+456 ILKFQGETQANDNV
-470 EAILN
+470 ESILN
-475 KEKYDYSIRKVL
+475 QEKYDYSIRKLL
-487 RTVNCL
+487 RTLDCQ
-493 WFLKEVEDWNQL
+493 WFLKEVEQWNNL
-505 SITTKS
+505 SIVTKS
-511 IDHVKTKQLYVQ
+511 IERSKSNQLYIQ
-523 LKHEIV
+523 LKRDV
-529 NLGKIFEKLE
+529 LNLGKIFEKLE
-539 RVISQK
+539 RIIFQK
-545 VNNFIEQKEEWS
+545 VNLFIEKKEDWS
-557 EIENKTKGAVNF
+557 EIESKSKGAVNF
-569 FFVEIRDK
+569 FFTEIRDK
-577 VFNPLKEFYAE
+577 VFNPLKDFYAE

-596 QYNEEFRNWL
+596 QYNEELKNWL

-616 KEAYLL
+616 KEIHLL

-631 DKEISMKIA
+631 DKEVSMKIA
-640 KVPSQVLTFQLFEQ
+640 KVPSQVLTFQLFEE
-654 GKTIGEIALERGLV
+654 GKTISEIAMERGLV

-696 KAFETEF
+696 KAFKEMF
-703 YKNPHE
+703 HRDPKE
-709 TLSDWKNALP
+709 TLNEWKTALP
-719 SSFEFNEIRIL
+719 NDFEFNEIRIL
-730 INHYNFLK
+730 INHFTYQK
-738 DKNKA
+738 EKNNS

>member
-1 MKTFFIK
+1 
-8 NYVLFENF
+8 
-16 QKLCQGKKIKFIFRI
+16 
-31 FEAMNNHFF
+31 MNNHFF

-63 LNDFVKRTKKKYIV
+63 LNEFVKKTRKKYIV

-135 LREIEV
+135 LREVEV

-192 EHILKICYDSPF
+192 EHILKICYESPF
-204 FFDSLAVKDIP
+204 FFDSHAIKDIP

-229 EDFLE
+229 EKFLD
-234 ILNAIRDGDTANI
+234 ILNAIRDGDVANI
-247 DFDLLN
+247 NFDELN
-253 KRYDPDFD
+253 KRYDPDFKA
-261 MGNES
+261 GTES

-280 NQEKLAEIKVTP
+280 NQEKLEEIDLAVK
-292 NTYEAKLFGDFKEN
+292 TYEAKLFGDFKEN
-306 QYPNEQFLELKIGA
+306 QFPNDQFLELKVGA

-325 RNDIS
+325 RNDIT

-344 ALDENEIKVVLDG
+344 TLDDNEIKVVLDG

-374 FLDTEKNIQE
+374 FLDTEKNIKE

-408 LTFDKVIIDAGKSF
+408 LTFDNVIIDAGKSF

-439 IVLKSRITPD
+439 IVLKSKITPE

-456 ILQFQGNTLANDNV
+456 ILQFQGSTLANDNV

-475 KEKYDYSIRKVL
+475 REKYDYSIKKVL

-493 WFLKEVEDWNQL
+493 WFLNEVEEWNKL
-505 SITTKS
+505 SVTTKN
-511 IDHVKTKQLYVQ
+511 IDHVKTNQLYLQ
-523 LKHEIV
+523 LKHETT

-545 VNNFIEQKEEWS
+545 VNNFIENKEEWS
-557 EIENKTKGAVNF
+557 DIESKTKGAVNF
-569 FFVEIRDK
+569 FFTEIRDK

-606 EDIEEYLNSL
+606 EDTEEYLNSL
-616 KEAYLL
+616 KEIHLL

-631 DKEISMKIA
+631 DKEISLKIA

-685 DIARVI
+685 DISRVI

-696 KAFETEF
+696 KAFENEF

-709 TLSDWKNALP
+709 TLTEWKNALP
-719 SSFEFNEIRIL
+719 NDFEFNEIRIL
-730 INHYNFLK
+730 INHYNYK
-738 DKNKA
+738 KEKNDSI

>member
-1 MKTFFIK
+1 
-8 NYVLFENF
+8 
-16 QKLCQGKKIKFIFRI
+16 
-31 FEAMNNHFF
+31 MNNHFF

-63 LNDFVKRTKKKYIV
+63 LNDFVKKTRKKYIV

-108 DRIDGSLANN
+108 DRIDGSMANN

-135 LREIEV
+135 LREVEV

-164 IRRNNQRFGGVQ
+164 IRRNSQRFGGVQ

-192 EHILKICYDSPF
+192 EHILKICYQSPF
-204 FFDSLAVKDIP
+204 FFDSHAIKDIP

-229 EDFLE
+229 EKFLD
-234 ILNAIRDGDTANI
+234 ILNAIRDGDVANI
-247 DFDLLN
+247 NFEELN
-253 KRYDPDFD
+253 KRYDPDFKA
-261 MGNES
+261 GTES

-280 NQEKLAEIKVTP
+280 NQEKLEEIDLTVK
-292 NTYEAKLFGDFKEN
+292 TYEAKLFGDFKEN
-306 QYPNEQFLELKIGA
+306 QFPNDQFLELKVGA

-325 RNDIS
+325 RNDIT

-344 ALDENEIKVVLDG
+344 ALDDNEIKVVLDG

-374 FLDTEKNIQE
+374 FLDTEKNIKE

-408 LTFDKVIIDAGKSF
+408 LTFDNVIIDAGKSF

-439 IVLKSRITPD
+439 IVLKSKITPE

-456 ILQFQGNTLANDNV
+456 ILQFQGSTLANDNV

-475 KEKYDYSIRKVL
+475 REKYDYSIKKVL

-493 WFLKEVEDWNQL
+493 WFLHEVEEWNKL

-511 IDHVKTKQLYVQ
+511 IDHVKTNQLYLQ

-545 VNNFIEQKEEWS
+545 VNNFIENKEEWS
-557 EIENKTKGAVNF
+557 DIESKTKGAVNF
-569 FFVEIRDK
+569 FFTEIRDK

-606 EDIEEYLNSL
+606 EDTEEYLNSL
-616 KEAYLL
+616 KEIHLL

-631 DKEISMKIA
+631 DKEINLKIA

-654 GKTIGEIALERGLV
+654 GKTIGEIAMERGLV

-685 DIARVI
+685 DISRVI

-696 KAFETEF
+696 KAFEKAF
-703 YKNPHE
+703 YENPHE
-709 TLSDWKNALP
+709 TLTEWKNSLP
-719 SSFEFNEIRIL
+719 NDFEFNEIRIL
-730 INHYNFLK
+730 INHYNFK
-738 DKNKA
+738 KEKNK

>member
-1 MKTFFIK
+1 
-8 NYVLFENF
+8 
-16 QKLCQGKKIKFIFRI
+16 
-31 FEAMNNHFF
+31 MNNHFF

-63 LNDFVKRTKKKYIV
+63 LNDFVKKTRKKYIV

-135 LREIEV
+135 LREVEV

-192 EHILKICYDSPF
+192 EHILKICYQSPF
-204 FFDSLAVKDIP
+204 FFDSHAVKDIP

-229 EDFLE
+229 EKFLD
-234 ILNAIRDGDTANI
+234 ILNAIRDGDVANI
-247 DFDLLN
+247 NFDVLN
-253 KRYDPDFD
+253 ERYDPDFKAGTD
-261 MGNES
+261 S
-266 YVYLCSHNKMADEI
+266 YVYLCSHNRMADEI
-280 NQEKLAEIKVTP
+280 NQQKLEEIDLTVK
-292 NTYEAKLFGDFKEN
+292 TYEAKLFGDFKEN
-306 QYPNEQFLELKIGA
+306 QFPNEQFLELKVGA

-325 RNDIS
+325 RNDIT

-337 GKLGEIS
+337 GKLGEIIS
-344 ALDENEIKVVLDG
+344 LDDNEIKVVLDG
-357 SEREITVKREVW
+357 SEREIVVKREVW

-374 FLDTEKNIQE
+374 FLDTEKNIKE

-408 LTFDKVIIDAGKSF
+408 LTFDNVIIDAGKSF

-439 IVLKSRITPD
+439 IVLKSKITPE

-456 ILQFQGNTLANDNV
+456 ILQFQGNTFANDNV

-475 KEKYDYSIRKVL
+475 REKYDYSIKKVL

-493 WFLKEVEDWNQL
+493 WFLHEVEEWNKL

-511 IDHVKTKQLYVQ
+511 IDHVKTNQLYLQ

-545 VNNFIEQKEEWS
+545 VNNFIENKEEWT
-557 EIENKTKGAVNF
+557 EIETKTKGAVNF
-569 FFVEIRDK
+569 FFTEIRDK
-577 VFNPLKEFYAE
+577 IFNPLKEFYAE
-588 IKGAKGLK
+588 VKGTKGLK
-596 QYNEEFRNWL
+596 QYNEEFRDWL
-606 EDIEEYLNSL
+606 EDTEEYLNNL
-616 KEAYLL
+616 KEAHLL

-631 DKEISMKIA
+631 DKEINLTIA

-654 GKTIGEIALERGLV
+654 GKTIGEIAMERGLV

-685 DIARVI
+685 DISRVI

-696 KAFETEF
+696 KAFEDQF
-703 YKNPHE
+703 YKNPFE
-709 TLSDWKNALP
+709 TLTEWKNALP
-719 SSFEFNEIRIL
+719 NDFEFNEIRIL
-730 INHYNFLK
+730 INHYTFK
-738 DKNKA
+738 KEKNDSI

>member
-1 MKTFFIK
+1 
-8 NYVLFENF
+8 
-16 QKLCQGKKIKFIFRI
+16 
-31 FEAMNNHFF
+31 MNNHFF

-63 LNDFVKRTKKKYIV
+63 LNDFVKKTRKKYIV

-135 LREIEV
+135 LREVEV

-164 IRRNNQRFGGVQ
+164 IRRNTQRFGGVQ

-192 EHILKICYDSPF
+192 EHILKICYQSPF
-204 FFDSLAVKDIP
+204 FFDSHAVKDIP

-229 EDFLE
+229 EKFLD
-234 ILNAIRDGDTANI
+234 ILNAIRNGDVANI
-247 DFDLLN
+247 NFDVLN
-253 KRYDPDFD
+253 ERYDPDFKA
-261 MGNES
+261 GTES
-266 YVYLCSHNKMADEI
+266 YVYLCSHNRMADEI
-280 NQEKLAEIKVTP
+280 NQEKLEEIDLTVK
-292 NTYEAKLFGDFKEN
+292 TYEAKLFGDFKEN
-306 QYPNEQFLELKIGA
+306 QYPNEQFLELKVGA

-325 RNDIS
+325 RNDIT

-344 ALDENEIKVVLDG
+344 ALDDNEIKVVLDG

-374 FLDTEKNIQE
+374 FLDTEKNIKE

-408 LTFDKVIIDAGKSF
+408 LTFDNVIIDAGKSF

-439 IVLKSRITPD
+439 IVLKSKITPE

-456 ILQFQGNTLANDNV
+456 ILQFQGDTFANDSV

-475 KEKYDYSIRKVL
+475 REKYDYSIKKVL

-493 WFLKEVEDWNQL
+493 WFLQEVEEWNKL
-505 SITTKS
+505 SITTRS
-511 IDHVKTKQLYVQ
+511 IDHVKTNQLYVQ

-545 VNNFIEQKEEWS
+545 VNNFIENKEEWS
-557 EIENKTKGAVNF
+557 DIETKTKGAVNF
-569 FFVEIRDK
+569 FFTEIRDK

-588 IKGAKGLK
+588 IKGTKGLK

-606 EDIEEYLNSL
+606 EDTEEYLNSL
-616 KEAYLL
+616 KEIHLL
-622 ETKLLDEKN
+622 ETKLLHEKN
-631 DKEISMKIA
+631 DKEINLKIA

-654 GKTIGEIALERGLV
+654 GKTIGEIAMERGLV

-685 DIARVI
+685 DISRVI

-696 KAFETEF
+696 KAFEKEF
-703 YKNPHE
+703 YENPHE
-709 TLSDWKNALP
+709 TLTEWKNALP
-719 SSFEFNEIRIL
+719 SDFEFNEIRIL
-730 INHYNFLK
+730 INHYNFK
-738 DKNKA
+738 KEKNDSM

>member
-1 MKTFFIK
+1 
-8 NYVLFENF
+8 
-16 QKLCQGKKIKFIFRI
+16 
-31 FEAMNNHFF
+31 MNNHFF
-40 DLIEHTNRS
+40 DIIEHTNRS

-63 LNDFVKRTKKKYIV
+63 LNDFVKRTKKKHIV
-77 VAPTGIAAINA
+77 IAPTGIAAINA

-108 DRIDGSLANN
+108 ERIDSSLANN

-123 PHFKYR
+123 HHFKYR

-135 LREIEV
+135 LREVEII
-141 LIIDEVSMLRADVLD
+141 IIDEVSMLRADVLD

-164 IRRNNQRFGGVQ
+164 VRRNNQRFGGVQ

-192 EHILKICYDSPF
+192 EHVLKQYYQSPF
-204 FFDSLAVKDIP
+204 FFDSHAIKEIP
-215 LLTIELTKVYRQSD
+215 LITIELTKVYRQSD
-229 EDFLE
+229 EDFLD
-234 ILNAIRDGDTANI
+234 ILNAIRDGDVANI
-247 DFDLLN
+247 DFNHLN
-253 KRYDPDFD
+253 ERYDPDFQTGHD
-261 MGNES
+261 S
-266 YVYLCSHNKMADEI
+266 YVYLCSHNRMADEI
-280 NQEKLAEIKVTP
+280 NQKKLAEIKVDP
-292 NTYEAKLFGDFKEN
+292 STYEAKLFGEFKEN
-306 QYPNEQFLELKIGA
+306 QFPNEQFLELKIGA

-330 GEKKYFN
+330 PEKKYFN
-337 GKLGEIS
+337 GKLGEIIG
-344 ALDENEIKVVLDG
+344 LDENEIRVVLEG
-357 SEREITVKREVW
+357 SEREIVVKREVW

-374 FLDTEKNIQE
+374 FLDTDKNIKE

-439 IVLKSRITPD
+439 IVLKSKITPE
-449 VIFKDNR
+449 VIFKDTR
-456 ILQFQGNTLANDNV
+456 ILQFQGDTFANDQV
-470 EAILN
+470 ETILN
-475 KEKYDYSIRKVL
+475 KEKYDYSIKKVL
-487 RTVNCL
+487 RTLDSL
-493 WFLKEVEDWNQL
+493 WFLKEVEEWNKL

-511 IDHVKTKQLYVQ
+511 IDHVKSNQLYLQ

-529 NLGKIFEKLE
+529 QLGKIFGKLE
-539 RVISQK
+539 RVLNQKIDLFISK
-545 VNNFIEQKEEWS
+545 EEEWS
-557 EIENKTKGAVNF
+557 EIESKAKGAVNF
-569 FFVEIRDK
+569 FFTEIRDK
-577 VFNPLKEFYAE
+577 IFNPLKEFYAE

-596 QYNEEFRNWL
+596 QYNEEVKNWL

-616 KEAYLL
+616 KDVHLL
-622 ETKLLDEKN
+622 EAKLLDEKN
-631 DKEISMKIA
+631 DKEINLKIA

-654 GKTIGEIALERGLV
+654 GKTIGEISLERGLV

-685 DIARVI
+685 DISRVI
-691 TSDKI
+691 TADKI

-709 TLSDWKNALP
+709 TLSEWKTALP
-719 SSFEFNEIRIL
+719 NEFEFNEIRIL
-730 INHYNFLK
+730 INHYNYK
-738 DKNKA
+738 KGKNQ

>member
-1 MKTFFIK
+1 
-8 NYVLFENF
+8 
-16 QKLCQGKKIKFIFRI
+16 
-31 FEAMNNHFF
+31 MNNHFF
-40 DLIEHTNRS
+40 DLIEYTSRS

-63 LNDFVKRTKKKYIV
+63 LNEFVKKTKKKHIV

-108 DRIDGSLANN
+108 DRIDSSLANN
-118 IADLM
+118 IIDLQQ
-123 PHFKYR
+123 HFKYR

-135 LREIEV
+135 LREVEV

-192 EHILKICYDSPF
+192 EHVLKMFYNSPF
-204 FFDSLAVKDIP
+204 FFDSLAIKDIP
-215 LLTIELTKVYRQSD
+215 LLTIELTKVYRQTD
-229 EDFLE
+229 QEFLE
-234 ILNAIRDGDTANI
+234 ILNAIRDGDVANI
-247 DFDLLN
+247 DFNHLN
-253 KRYDPDFD
+253 ERYDPGFEA
-261 MGNES
+261 GEEP
-266 YVYLCSHNKMADEI
+266 YVYLCSHNKMADDI
-280 NQEKLAEIKVTP
+280 NQEKLKDIKVSSKS
-292 NTYEAKLFGDFKEN
+292 YEAKLFGEFKEN
-306 QYPNEQFLELKIGA
+306 QYPNEQFLELKVGA

-344 ALDENEIKVVLDG
+344 SLDENEIKVILDG

-374 FLDTEKNIQE
+374 SLDTDKNIKE

-439 IVLKSRITPD
+439 IVLKSKITPE

-456 ILQFQGNTLANDNV
+456 ILKFQGETQANDNV
-470 EAILN
+470 ESILN
-475 KEKYDYSIRKVL
+475 QEKYDYSIRKLL
-487 RTVNCL
+487 RTLDCQ
-493 WFLKEVEDWNQL
+493 WFLKEVEQWNNL
-505 SITTKS
+505 SIVTKS
-511 IDHVKTKQLYVQ
+511 IDRSKSNQLYLQ
-523 LKHEIV
+523 LKRDV
-529 NLGKIFEKLE
+529 LNLGKIFEKLE
-539 RVISQK
+539 RIIFQK
-545 VNNFIEQKEEWS
+545 VNLFIEKKEDWS
-557 EIENKTKGAVNF
+557 EIESKSKGAVNF
-569 FFVEIRDK
+569 FFTEIRDK
-577 VFNPLKEFYAE
+577 VFNPLKDFYAE

-596 QYNEEFRNWL
+596 QYNEELKNWL

-616 KEAYLL
+616 KEIHLL

-631 DKEISMKIA
+631 DKEVSMKIA
-640 KVPSQVLTFQLFEQ
+640 KVPSQVLTFQLFEE
-654 GKTIGEIALERGLV
+654 GKTISEIAMERGLV

-696 KAFETEF
+696 KAFKEMF
-703 YKNPHE
+703 HRDPKE
-709 TLSDWKNALP
+709 TLNEWKTALP
-719 SSFEFNEIRIL
+719 NDFEFNEIRIL
-730 INHYNFLK
+730 INHFTYQK
-738 DKNKA
+738 EKNNG

>member
-1 MKTFFIK
+1 
-8 NYVLFENF
+8 
-16 QKLCQGKKIKFIFRI
+16 
-31 FEAMNNHFF
+31 MNNHFF
-40 DLIEHTNRS
+40 DLIEYTSRS

-63 LNDFVKRTKKKYIV
+63 LNEFVKKTKKKHIV

-108 DRIDGSLANN
+108 DRIDSSLANN
-118 IADLM
+118 IIDLQQ
-123 PHFKYR
+123 HFKYR

-135 LREIEV
+135 LREVEV

-192 EHILKICYDSPF
+192 EHVLKMFYNSPF
-204 FFDSLAVKDIP
+204 FFDSLAIKDIP
-215 LLTIELTKVYRQSD
+215 LLTIELTKVYRQTD
-229 EDFLE
+229 QEFLE
-234 ILNAIRDGDTANI
+234 ILNAIRDGDVANI
-247 DFDLLN
+247 DFNHLN
-253 KRYDPDFD
+253 ERYDPGFET
-261 MGNES
+261 GEEP
-266 YVYLCSHNKMADEI
+266 YVYLCSHNKMADDI
-280 NQEKLAEIKVTP
+280 NQEKLKDIKVSP
-292 NTYEAKLFGDFKEN
+292 KSYEAKLFGEFKEN
-306 QYPNEQFLELKIGA
+306 QFPNEQFLELKVGA

-325 RNDIS
+325 RNDIT

-344 ALDENEIKVVLDG
+344 SLDENEVKVILEG

-374 FLDTEKNIQE
+374 SLDTDKNIKE

-439 IVLKSRITPD
+439 IILKSKITPE

-456 ILQFQGNTLANDNV
+456 ILKFQGETQANDNV
-470 EAILN
+470 ESILN
-475 KEKYDYSIRKVL
+475 QEKYDYSIRKVL
-487 RTVNCL
+487 RTVDCQ
-493 WFLKEVEDWNQL
+493 WFLKEVEQWNNL
-505 SITTKS
+505 SIVTKS
-511 IDHVKTKQLYVQ
+511 IDRTKSSQLYLQ
-523 LKHEIV
+523 LKRDV
-529 NLGKIFEKLE
+529 LNLGKIFEKLE
-539 RVISQK
+539 RIIFQK
-545 VNNFIEQKEEWS
+545 VNLFIEKKEDWS
-557 EIENKTKGAVNF
+557 EIESKSKGAVNF
-569 FFVEIRDK
+569 FFTEIRDK

-596 QYNEEFRNWL
+596 QYNEELKNWL

-616 KEAYLL
+616 KEIHLL

-631 DKEISMKIA
+631 DKEVSMKIA

-654 GKTIGEIALERGLV
+654 GKTISEIAMERGLV

-696 KAFETEF
+696 KAFKEMFHRDPKENLT
-703 YKNPHE
+703 
-709 TLSDWKNALP
+709 DWKTALP
-719 SSFEFNEIRIL
+719 NDFEFNEIRIL
-730 INHYNFLK
+730 INHFTYQK
-738 DKNKA
+738 EKNNSE

>member
-1 MKTFFIK
+1 
-8 NYVLFENF
+8 
-16 QKLCQGKKIKFIFRI
+16 
-31 FEAMNNHFF
+31 MNNHFF

-63 LNDFVKRTKKKYIV
+63 LNDFVKKTRKKYIV

-135 LREIEV
+135 LREVEV

-192 EHILKICYDSPF
+192 EHILKMCYQSPF
-204 FFDSLAVKDIP
+204 FFDSLAIKDIP

-229 EDFLE
+229 EKFLD
-234 ILNAIRDGDTANI
+234 ILNAIRDGDVANI
-247 DFDLLN
+247 NFEELN
-253 KRYDPDFD
+253 KRYDPDFKA
-261 MGNES
+261 GTES

-280 NQEKLAEIKVTP
+280 NQEKLEEIDLTVK
-292 NTYEAKLFGDFKEN
+292 TYEAKLFGDFKEN
-306 QYPNEQFLELKIGA
+306 QFPNEQFLELKVGA

-325 RNDIS
+325 RNDIT

-344 ALDENEIKVVLDG
+344 ALDDNEIKVVLNG

-374 FLDTEKNIQE
+374 FLDTEKNIKE

-408 LTFDKVIIDAGKSF
+408 LTFDNVIIDAGKSF

-439 IVLKSRITPD
+439 IVLKSKITPE

-456 ILQFQGNTLANDNV
+456 ILQFQGSTLANDNV

-475 KEKYDYSIRKVL
+475 REKYDYSIKKVL

-493 WFLKEVEDWNQL
+493 WFLNEVEEWNKL

-511 IDHVKTKQLYVQ
+511 IDHVKTNQLYLQ

-545 VNNFIEQKEEWS
+545 VNNFIENKEEWS
-557 EIENKTKGAVNF
+557 EIESKTKGAVNF
-569 FFVEIRDK
+569 FFTEIRDK

-606 EDIEEYLNSL
+606 EDTEEYLNSL
-616 KEAYLL
+616 KEIHLL
-622 ETKLLDEKN
+622 ETKLLAEKN
-631 DKEISMKIA
+631 DKEINLKIA

-654 GKTIGEIALERGLV
+654 GKTIGEIAMERGLV

-685 DIARVI
+685 DISRVI

-696 KAFETEF
+696 KAFEKEF
-703 YKNPHE
+703 YENPHE
-709 TLSDWKNALP
+709 TLTEWKNALP
-719 SSFEFNEIRIL
+719 NDFEFNEIRIL
-730 INHYNFLK
+730 INHYNFK
-738 DKNKA
+738 KEKNDSI

>member
-1 MKTFFIK
+1 
-8 NYVLFENF
+8 
-16 QKLCQGKKIKFIFRI
+16 
-31 FEAMNNHFF
+31 MNNHFF
-40 DLIEHTNRS
+40 DLIEYTSRS

-63 LNDFVKRTKKKYIV
+63 LNEFVKKTKKKHIV

-108 DRIDGSLANN
+108 DRIDSSLANN
-118 IADLM
+118 IIDLQQ
-123 PHFKYR
+123 HFKYR

-135 LREIEV
+135 LREVEV

-192 EHILKICYDSPF
+192 EHVLKMFYNSPF
-204 FFDSLAVKDIP
+204 FFDSLAIKDIP
-215 LLTIELTKVYRQSD
+215 LLTIELTKVYRQTD
-229 EDFLE
+229 QEFLE
-234 ILNAIRDGDTANI
+234 ILNAIRDGDVANI
-247 DFDLLN
+247 DFSHLN
-253 KRYDPDFD
+253 ERYDPGFEA
-261 MGNES
+261 GEEP
-266 YVYLCSHNKMADEI
+266 YVYLCSHNKMADDI
-280 NQEKLAEIKVTP
+280 NQEKLKDIKVSP
-292 NTYEAKLFGDFKEN
+292 KSYEAKLFGEFKEN
-306 QYPNEQFLELKIGA
+306 QFPNEQFLELKVGA

-325 RNDIS
+325 RNDIT

-344 ALDENEIKVVLDG
+344 SLDENEVKVILEG

-374 FLDTEKNIQE
+374 SLDTDKNIKE

-439 IVLKSRITPD
+439 IVLKSKITPE

-456 ILQFQGNTLANDNV
+456 ILKFQGETQANDNV
-470 EAILN
+470 ESILN
-475 KEKYDYSIRKVL
+475 QEKYDYSIRKVL
-487 RTVNCL
+487 RTVDCQ
-493 WFLKEVEDWNQL
+493 WFLKEVELWNNL
-505 SITTKS
+505 SIVTKS
-511 IDHVKTKQLYVQ
+511 IDRTKSNQLYIQ
-523 LKHEIV
+523 LKRDV
-529 NLGKIFEKLE
+529 LNLGKIFEKLE
-539 RVISQK
+539 RIIFQK
-545 VNNFIEQKEEWS
+545 VNLFIEKKEDWS
-557 EIENKTKGAVNF
+557 EIESKSKGAVNF
-569 FFVEIRDK
+569 FFTEIRDK

-596 QYNEEFRNWL
+596 QYNEELKNWL

-616 KEAYLL
+616 KEIHLL

-631 DKEISMKIA
+631 DKEITMKIA

-654 GKTIGEIALERGLV
+654 GKTISEVALERGLV

-696 KAFETEF
+696 KTFQEMF
-703 YKNPHE
+703 YREPKE
-709 TLSDWKNALP
+709 TLNEWKTALP
-719 SSFEFNEIRIL
+719 NNFEFNEIRIL
-730 INHYNFLK
+730 INHFTYQKEK
-738 DKNKA
+738 DRS

>member
-1 MKTFFIK
+1 
-8 NYVLFENF
+8 
-16 QKLCQGKKIKFIFRI
+16 
-31 FEAMNNHFF
+31 MNNHFF

-49 VFLTGKAGTGKTTF
+49 IFLTGKAGTGKTTF
-63 LNDFVKRTKKKYIV
+63 LNDFVKRTRKKHIV

-108 DRIDGSLANN
+108 DRIDTSLANN

-135 LREIEV
+135 LREVEV
-141 LIIDEVSMLRADVLD
+141 LIIDEVSMLRSDVLD

-192 EHILKICYDSPF
+192 EHILKMYYNSPF
-204 FFDSLAVKDIP
+204 FFDSHAIKEIP
-215 LLTIELTKVYRQSD
+215 LITIELTKVYRQSD
-229 EDFLE
+229 EYFLE
-234 ILNAIRDGDTANI
+234 ILNAIRDGDVANI
-247 DFDLLN
+247 DFNRLN
-253 KRYDPDFD
+253 ERYDPNFD
-261 MGNES
+261 MGTES

-280 NQEKLAEIKVTP
+280 NQEKLTEIKVDP
-292 NTYEAKLFGDFKEN
+292 KSYEAKLFGEFKEN
-306 QYPNEQFLELKIGA
+306 QFPNEQFLELKIGA
-320 QVMFI
+320 QIMFI

-357 SEREITVKREVW
+357 SEKEITVKREVW

-374 FLDTEKNIQE
+374 FLDTDKNIKE

-439 IVLKSRITPD
+439 IVLKSKITPE

-456 ILQFQGNTLANDNV
+456 ILKFQGETHANDNV

-475 KEKYDYSIRKVL
+475 KEKYDYSIKKVL
-487 RTVNCL
+487 RTVDSQWL
-493 WFLKEVEDWNQL
+493 LKEVEDWNNL
-505 SITTKS
+505 SIVTKS

-523 LKHEIV
+523 LKQDIV
-529 NLGKIFEKLE
+529 NLGKIFEKLD

-545 VNNFIEQKEEWS
+545 VNNFIENKEEWS
-557 EIENKTKGAVNF
+557 EIESKTKGAVNF
-569 FFVEIRDK
+569 FFTEIRDK

-596 QYNEEFRNWL
+596 QYNEDFRVWL

-616 KEAYLL
+616 KEIHLL
-622 ETKLLDEKN
+622 ETKLLEEKN

-640 KVPSQVLTFQLFEQ
+640 KVPSQVLTFQLFEE
-654 GKTIGEIALERGLV
+654 GKTISEIAMERGLV

-685 DIARVI
+685 DISRVI

-696 KAFETEF
+696 KAFEDIF
-703 YKNPHE
+703 YKTPHE
-709 TLSDWKNALP
+709 TLTEWKNALP
-719 SSFEFNEIRIL
+719 SNFEFNEIRIL
-730 INHYNFLK
+730 INHFNYQKEKFK
-738 DKNKA
+738 

>member
-1 MKTFFIK
+1 
-8 NYVLFENF
+8 
-16 QKLCQGKKIKFIFRI
+16 
-31 FEAMNNHFF
+31 MNNHFF

-63 LNDFVKRTKKKYIV
+63 LNDFVKKTRKKYIV

-135 LREIEV
+135 LREVEV

-192 EHILKICYDSPF
+192 EHILKICYQSPF
-204 FFDSLAVKDIP
+204 FFDSHAVKDIP

-229 EDFLE
+229 EKFLD
-234 ILNAIRDGDTANI
+234 ILNAIRNGDVANI
-247 DFDLLN
+247 NFDVLN
-253 KRYDPDFD
+253 ERYDPDFKA
-261 MGNES
+261 GTES
-266 YVYLCSHNKMADEI
+266 YVYLCSHNRMADEI
-280 NQEKLAEIKVTP
+280 NQEKLEEIDLTVK
-292 NTYEAKLFGDFKEN
+292 TYEAKLFGDFKEN
-306 QYPNEQFLELKIGA
+306 QYPNEQFLELKVGA

-325 RNDIS
+325 RNDIT

-344 ALDENEIKVVLDG
+344 ALDDNEIKVVLDG

-374 FLDTEKNIQE
+374 FLDTEKNIKE

-408 LTFDKVIIDAGKSF
+408 LTFDNVIIDAGKSF

-439 IVLKSRITPD
+439 IVLKSKITPE

-456 ILQFQGNTLANDNV
+456 ILQFQGDTFANDSV

-475 KEKYDYSIRKVL
+475 REKYDYSIKKVL

-493 WFLKEVEDWNQL
+493 WFLQEVEEWNKL
-505 SITTKS
+505 SITTRS
-511 IDHVKTKQLYVQ
+511 IDHVKTNQLYVQ

-545 VNNFIEQKEEWS
+545 VNNFIENKEEWS
-557 EIENKTKGAVNF
+557 DIESKTKGAVNF
-569 FFVEIRDK
+569 FFTEIRDK

-588 IKGAKGLK
+588 IKGTKGLK

-606 EDIEEYLNSL
+606 EDTEEYLNSL
-616 KEAYLL
+616 KEIHLL

-631 DKEISMKIA
+631 DKEINLKIA

-654 GKTIGEIALERGLV
+654 GKTIGEIAMERGLV

-685 DIARVI
+685 DISRVI

-696 KAFETEF
+696 KAFEKEF
-703 YKNPHE
+703 YENPHE
-709 TLSDWKNALP
+709 TLTEWKNALP
-719 SSFEFNEIRIL
+719 SDFEFNEIRIL
-730 INHYNFLK
+730 INHYNFK
-738 DKNKA
+738 KEKNDSM

>member
-1 MKTFFIK
+1 
-8 NYVLFENF
+8 
-16 QKLCQGKKIKFIFRI
+16 
-31 FEAMNNHFF
+31 
-40 DLIEHTNRS
+40 
-49 VFLTGKAGTGKTTF
+49 
-63 LNDFVKRTKKKYIV
+63 

-108 DRIDGSLANN
+108 DRIDSSLANN
-118 IADLM
+118 IIDLQQ
-123 PHFKYR
+123 HFKYR

-135 LREIEV
+135 LREVEV

-164 IRRNNQRFGGVQ
+164 ILRNNQRFGGVQ

-192 EHILKICYDSPF
+192 EHVLKMFYNSPF
-204 FFDSLAVKDIP
+204 FFDSLAIKDIP
-215 LLTIELTKVYRQSD
+215 LLTIELTKVYRQTD
-229 EDFLE
+229 QGFLE
-234 ILNAIRDGDTANI
+234 ILNAIRDGDVANI
-247 DFDLLN
+247 DFNHLN
-253 KRYDPDFD
+253 ERYDPGFEA
-261 MGNES
+261 GEEP
-266 YVYLCSHNKMADEI
+266 YVYLCSHNKMADDI
-280 NQEKLAEIKVTP
+280 NQEKLKDIKVSP
-292 NTYEAKLFGDFKEN
+292 KSYEAKLFGEFKEN
-306 QYPNEQFLELKIGA
+306 QFPNEQFLELKVGA

-325 RNDIS
+325 RNDIT

-344 ALDENEIKVVLDG
+344 SLDENEVKVILEG

-374 FLDTEKNIQE
+374 SLDTDKNIKE

-439 IVLKSRITPD
+439 IVLKSKITPE

-456 ILQFQGNTLANDNV
+456 ILKFQGETQANDNV
-470 EAILN
+470 ESILN
-475 KEKYDYSIRKVL
+475 QEKYDYSIRKVL
-487 RTVNCL
+487 RTVDCQ
-493 WFLKEVEDWNQL
+493 WFLKEVEQWNNL
-505 SITTKS
+505 SIVTKS
-511 IDHVKTKQLYVQ
+511 IDRTKSSQLYLQ
-523 LKHEIV
+523 LKRDV
-529 NLGKIFEKLE
+529 LNLGKIFEKLE
-539 RVISQK
+539 RIIFQK
-545 VNNFIEQKEEWS
+545 VNLFIEKKEDWS
-557 EIENKTKGAVNF
+557 EIESKSKGAVNF
-569 FFVEIRDK
+569 FFTEIRDK

-596 QYNEEFRNWL
+596 QYNEELKNWL

-616 KEAYLL
+616 KEIYLL

-631 DKEISMKIA
+631 NKEVSMKIA

-654 GKTIGEIALERGLV
+654 GKTISEIAMERGLV

-696 KAFETEF
+696 KAFKEMFHRDPKENLT
-703 YKNPHE
+703 
-709 TLSDWKNALP
+709 DWKAALP
-719 SSFEFNEIRIL
+719 NDFEFNEIRIL
-730 INHYNFLK
+730 INHFTYQKEK
-738 DKNKA
+738 DRS

>member
-1 MKTFFIK
+1 
-8 NYVLFENF
+8 
-16 QKLCQGKKIKFIFRI
+16 
-31 FEAMNNHFF
+31 MNNHFF

-63 LNDFVKRTKKKYIV
+63 LNEFVKKTRKKHIV

-108 DRIDGSLANN
+108 DRIDGSLGNN

-123 PHFKYR
+123 SHFKYR

-135 LREIEV
+135 LREVEV

-192 EHILKICYDSPF
+192 EHILKMFYQSPF
-204 FFDSLAVKDIP
+204 FFDSLAIKDIP
-215 LLTIELTKVYRQSD
+215 LLTIELTKVYRQTD
-229 EDFLE
+229 ENFLE
-234 ILNAIRDGDTANI
+234 ILNAVRDGDVANI
-247 DFDLLN
+247 DFDHLN
-253 KRYDPDFD
+253 ERFNPDFNY
-261 MGNES
+261 GEES
-266 YVYLCSHNKMADEI
+266 YIYLCSHNKLADDI
-280 NQEKLAEIKVTP
+280 NQQKLAEIKVDPSTF
-292 NTYEAKLFGDFKEN
+292 EAKLFGEFKEN
-306 QYPNEQFLELKIGA
+306 QFPNEQFLELKIGA

-344 ALDENEIKVVLDG
+344 ALDEKEIKVILDG

-374 FLDTEKNIQE
+374 SLDGEKNIKE

-439 IVLKSRITPD
+439 IVLKSRITPE

-456 ILQFQGNTLANDNV
+456 ILKFQGDTFANDHV
-470 EAILN
+470 EEIIN

-487 RTVNCL
+487 RSVDSQWL
-493 WFLKEVEDWNQL
+493 LKEVELWNNL

-511 IDHVKTKQLYVQ
+511 IDHAKSKQLYLQ
-523 LKHEIV
+523 LKRDIV

-539 RVISQK
+539 RIIFQK
-545 VNNFIEQKEEWS
+545 VNHFISKTEEWS
-557 EIENKTKGAVNF
+557 EIESKTKGAVNF
-569 FFVEIRDK
+569 FFNEVKDK
-577 VFNPLKEFYAE
+577 IFSPLKEFYSE
-588 IKGAKGLK
+588 IKGVKGLK
-596 QYNEEFRNWL
+596 NYNEELRSWL
-606 EDIEEYLNSL
+606 EDIEEYLNGL
-616 KEAYLL
+616 KTSHLL

-631 DKEISMKIA
+631 DKEVSMKIA

-654 GKTIGEIALERGLV
+654 GKTISEIALERGLV
-668 KETVIGHLAK
+668 KETVLGHLAR

-685 DIARVI
+685 DVSRVI

-696 KAFETEF
+696 KAFEKAFKTDP
-703 YKNPHE
+703 KE
-709 TLSDWKNALP
+709 TLNEWKTALP
-719 SSFEFNEIRIL
+719 NDFDFNEIRIL
-730 INHYNFLK
+730 INHFNFLK
-738 DKNKA
+738 EKNKV

>member
-1 MKTFFIK
+1 
-8 NYVLFENF
+8 
-16 QKLCQGKKIKFIFRI
+16 
-31 FEAMNNHFF
+31 MNHHFF

-63 LNDFVKRTKKKYIV
+63 LNDFVKRTRKKHIV

-108 DRIDGSLANN
+108 ERIDGSQAMN

-135 LREIEV
+135 LRELEI

-192 EHILKICYDSPF
+192 EHILKQYYQSPF
-204 FFDSLAVKDIP
+204 FFESHALKEIP
-215 LLTIELTKVYRQSD
+215 LVTIELTKVYRQSD
-229 EDFLE
+229 EEFLK
-234 ILNAIRDGDTANI
+234 ILNAIRDGDVEHI
-247 DFDLLN
+247 DFDNLN
-253 KRYDPDFD
+253 SRYDPEFEAGRDA
-261 MGNES
+261 

-280 NQEKLAEIKVTP
+280 NQQKLKEIQSPPSV
-292 NTYEAKLFGDFKEN
+292 YEAKLFGEFKEN
-306 QYPNEQFLELKIGA
+306 QFPNEQFLELKVGA

-330 GEKKYFN
+330 PDKKYFN

-344 ALDENEIKVVLDG
+344 SLDENEIRVILEG
-357 SEREITVKREVW
+357 SEREIVVKREVW

-374 FLDTEKNIQE
+374 FLDVDKNIKE

-391 QFPIKLAW
+391 QFPVKLAW

-439 IVLKSRITPD
+439 IVLKSKITPE

-456 ILQFQGNTLANDNV
+456 VLKFQGDTIANDYV
-470 EAILN
+470 ENILN
-475 KEKYDYSIRKVL
+475 QEKYDYSIRKVL
-487 RTVNCL
+487 RTLDSL
-493 WFLKEVEDWNQL
+493 WLLQEVENWNKL
-505 SITTKS
+505 SISTRS
-511 IDHVKTKQLYVQ
+511 IDHVKTNQLYLQ
-523 LKHEIV
+523 LKHEIIRI
-529 NLGKIFEKLE
+529 GKIFEKLE
-539 RVISQK
+539 RILFQK
-545 VNNFIEQKEEWS
+545 INQFIHQKEEWA
-557 EIENKTKGAVNF
+557 EIENKSKGAVNF
-569 FFVEIRDK
+569 FFVEVRDK
-577 VFNPLKEFYAE
+577 IFNPLKDFYAE
-588 IKGAKGLK
+588 VKGSKGLK
-596 QYNEEFRNWL
+596 QYNEEFKSWL

-616 KEAYLL
+616 KEIHLL
-622 ETKLLDEKN
+622 ETKLLDDKN
-631 DKEISMKIA
+631 NKEVSLKIA
-640 KVPSQVLTFQLFEQ
+640 KVPSQVLTFQLFEE
-654 GKTIGEIALERGLV
+654 GKTIAEIAVERGLV

-685 DIARVI
+685 DISRVI

-696 KAFETEF
+696 KTFEEEFNKSSHTTLTE
-703 YKNPHE
+703 
-709 TLSDWKNALP
+709 WKNALP
-719 SSFEFNEIRIL
+719 SDFEFNEIRIL
-730 INHYNFLK
+730 LNHFNYK
-738 DKNKA
+738 KNREE

>member
-1 MKTFFIK
+1 
-8 NYVLFENF
+8 
-16 QKLCQGKKIKFIFRI
+16 
-31 FEAMNNHFF
+31 MNNHFF

-63 LNDFVKRTKKKYIV
+63 LNDFVKRTRKKHIV

-108 DRIDGSLANN
+108 ERIDTSLANN

-135 LREIEV
+135 LREVEII
-141 LIIDEVSMLRADVLD
+141 IIDEVSMLRADVLD

-192 EHILKICYDSPF
+192 EHILKMFYNSPF
-204 FFDSLAVKDIP
+204 FFDSLAIKEIP
-215 LLTIELTKVYRQSD
+215 LITIELTKVYRQTD
-229 EDFLE
+229 EEFLD
-234 ILNAIRDGDTANI
+234 ILNAIRDGDVANI
-247 DFDLLN
+247 DFEHLN
-253 KRYDPDFD
+253 ERYDPDFEI
-261 MGNES
+261 GNES

-280 NQEKLAEIKVTP
+280 NVEKLAEIKVDAK
-292 NTYEAKLFGDFKEN
+292 TYEAKLFGEFKEN
-306 QYPNEQFLELKIGA
+306 QFPNEQFLELKIGA
-320 QVMFI
+320 QIMFI

-344 ALDENEIKVVLDG
+344 ALDENEIKVILNG
-357 SEREITVKREVW
+357 SEREIVVKREVW

-374 FLDTEKNIQE
+374 FLDTEKNIKE

-439 IVLKSRITPD
+439 IVLKSKITPE

-456 ILQFQGNTLANDNV
+456 ILHFHSDTVANDHV
-470 EAILN
+470 ENILN

-487 RTVNCL
+487 RTLDCV
-493 WFLKEVEDWNQL
+493 WFLKEVEEWNKL

-511 IDHVKTKQLYVQ
+511 IDVFKTNQLYQQ
-523 LKHEIV
+523 LKPEIV

-557 EIENKTKGAVNF
+557 EIESKTKGAVNF
-569 FFVEIRDK
+569 FFTEIRDK

-588 IKGAKGLK
+588 IKGTKGLK
-596 QYNEEFRNWL
+596 QYNEEFRVWL

-616 KEAYLL
+616 KEIHLL

-631 DKEISMKIA
+631 DKEVSMKIA

-654 GKTIGEIALERGLV
+654 GKTISEIAMERGLV

-685 DIARVI
+685 DISRVI
-691 TSDKI
+691 TTDKI
-696 KAFETEF
+696 KAFEEIF
-703 YKNPHE
+703 YKDPKE
-709 TLSDWKNALP
+709 TLTEWKNVLP
-719 SSFEFNEIRIL
+719 NDFEFNEIRIL
-730 INHYNFLK
+730 INHFNYQK
-738 DKNKA
+738 EKSK

>member
-1 MKTFFIK
+1 MR
-8 NYVLFENF
+8 NF
-16 QKLCQGKKIKFIFRI
+16 G
-31 FEAMNNHFF
+31 AMNNHFF

-63 LNDFVKRTKKKYIV
+63 LNDFVKKTRKKYIV

-135 LREIEV
+135 LREVEV

-192 EHILKICYDSPF
+192 EHILKICYQSPF
-204 FFDSLAVKDIP
+204 FFDSHAVKDIP

-229 EDFLE
+229 EKFLD
-234 ILNAIRDGDTANI
+234 ILNAIRDGDIANI
-247 DFDLLN
+247 NFEILN
-253 KRYDPDFD
+253 ERYDHDFKAGTD
-261 MGNES
+261 S

-280 NQEKLAEIKVTP
+280 NQEKLEEINLTVK
-292 NTYEAKLFGDFKEN
+292 TYEAKLFGDFKEN
-306 QYPNEQFLELKIGA
+306 QFPNEQFLELKVGA
-320 QVMFI
+320 QIMFI
-325 RNDIS
+325 RNDIT

-337 GKLGEIS
+337 GKLGEIMS
-344 ALDENEIKVVLDG
+344 LDDNEIKVVLDG
-357 SEREITVKREVW
+357 SEREIVVKREVW

-374 FLDTEKNIQE
+374 FLDTEKNIKE

-408 LTFDKVIIDAGKSF
+408 LTFDNVIIDAGKSF

-439 IVLKSRITPD
+439 IVLKSKITPE

-456 ILQFQGNTLANDNV
+456 ILQFQGNTFANDNV

-475 KEKYDYSIRKVL
+475 REKYDYSIKKVL

-493 WFLKEVEDWNQL
+493 WFLNEVEEWNKL

-511 IDHVKTKQLYVQ
+511 IDHVKTNQLYLQ

-545 VNNFIEQKEEWS
+545 VNNFIENKEEWS
-557 EIENKTKGAVNF
+557 EIEGKTKGAVNF
-569 FFVEIRDK
+569 FFTEIRDK

-588 IKGAKGLK
+588 IKGTKGLK
-596 QYNEEFRNWL
+596 QYNEEFREWL
-606 EDIEEYLNSL
+606 EDTEEYLNSL
-616 KEAYLL
+616 KEVHLL

-631 DKEISMKIA
+631 DKEINLKIA

-654 GKTIGEIALERGLV
+654 GKTIGEIAMERGLV

-685 DIARVI
+685 DISRVI

-709 TLSDWKNALP
+709 TLTEWKNALP
-719 SSFEFNEIRIL
+719 NDFEFNEIRIL
-730 INHYNFLK
+730 INHYTFK
-738 DKNKA
+738 KEKNDSM